1 MKSSDKRLLS
11 DLGEFGLIGRIRERF
26 RVPEGVTGIGDD
38 CAVLPQRSGRD
49 TLVSTDM
56 LIEGTHFLRADI
68 PPYRL
73 GWKSAAVNISD
84 IAAMGGSPTATFLSV
99 ALPADLEAGWMEE
112 FLRGYAEL
120 SGRFGAAL
128 LGGDT
133 TASPD
138 RICIN
143 VAVIGECPCG
153 AARLRSLAREGDL
166 VCVTGCL
173 GDSAGGL
180 KAILEGVERDADVQ
194 TLIDRHY
201 LPLPRVAEGLRL
213 AATPGVHAMMD
224 ISDGIGSDLQHILD
238 ASSGGRAAAAGA
250 GKRPRPAAEMQ
261 LEGAYPPVPPYGP
274 QAAFQLS
281 HAKVTRPGRSADADV
296 YSIGARIDLEKL
308 PLSEE
313 LRRVCAR
320 LGWDAFQLA
329 IGGGEDYELLFTC
342 TPEAEQA
349 LDVPHTVIGEVTGRF
364 RVKPGMT
371 GREPGM
377 TDIEWRGADRQFSG
391 FDHFRKA

>member
-1 MKSSDKRLLS
+1 MKSSSAQHLS
-11 DLGEFGLIGRIRERF
+11 ELGEFGLIGRIRERF
-26 RVPEGVTGIGDD
+26 SAPEGVTGIGDD
-38 CAVLPQRSGRD
+38 CAVIPQRSGRD

-68 PPYRL
+68 PPFRL

-120 SGRFGAAL
+120 SERFGTAL

-143 VAVIGECPCG
+143 VAVLGECPSG
-153 AARLRSLAREGDL
+153 SARLRSMACVGDL
-166 VCVTGCL
+166 ICVTGCL

-194 TLIDRHY
+194 ALIDRHY
-201 LPLPRVAEGLRL
+201 LPLPRVQEGLRL

-224 ISDGIGSDLQHILD
+224 ISDGIGSDLSHILE
-238 ASSGGRAAAAGA
+238 ASSLGA
-250 GKRPRPAAEMQ
+250 VID
-261 LEGAYPPVPPYGP
+261 VP
-274 QAAFQLS
+274 S
-281 HAKVTRPGRSADADV
+281 
-296 YSIGARIDLEKL
+296 L
-308 PLSEE
+308 PLSPA
-313 LRRVCAR
+313 LRRVCTR
-320 LGWDAFQLA
+320 HGWDAFQLA
-329 IGGGEDYELLFTC
+329 AGGGEDYELLFTC
-342 TPEAEQA
+342 TPETEKV
-349 LDVPHTVIGEVTGRF
+349 LDIPHHVIGRCTQGD
-364 RVKPGMT
+364 GT
-371 GREPGM
+371 
-377 TDIEWRGADRQFSG
+377 TAWRGAGTSICG
-391 FDHFRKA
+391 FDHFRQGRPDAQDSSAR

>member
-1 MKSSDKRLLS
+1 MQEKLS

-26 RVPEGVTGIGDD
+26 RAPEGVTGIGDD
-38 CAVLPQRSGRD
+38 CAVIPQRSGRD

-68 PPYRL
+68 PPYAL

-99 ALPADLEAGWMEE
+99 ALPAGLEAGWMEA

-120 SGRFGAAL
+120 SERFGAAL

-143 VAVIGECPCG
+143 VAVLGECPSG
-153 AARLRSLAREGDL
+153 SARLRSAAREGDL

-173 GDSAGGL
+173 GDSAAGL

-194 TLIDRHY
+194 ALIDRHY

-224 ISDGIGSDLQHILD
+224 ISDGIGSDLQHILE
-238 ASSGGRAAAAGA
+238 ASGVGA
-250 GKRPRPAAEMQ
+250 E
-261 LEGAYPPVPPYGP
+261 
-274 QAAFQLS
+274 
-281 HAKVTRPGRSADADV
+281 
-296 YSIGARIDLEKL
+296 IDLPSL
-308 PLSEE
+308 PLSPV
-313 LRRVCAR
+313 LQRVCAR
-320 LGWDAFQLA
+320 LGWDAAALA
-329 IGGGEDYELLFTC
+329 AGGGEDYELLFTC

-349 LDVPHTVIGEVTGRF
+349 LDVPHFVIGE
-364 RVKPGMT
+364 MT
-371 GREPGM
+371 AQGGL
-377 TDIEWRGADRQFSG
+377 RGLEGLSG
-391 FDHFRKA
+391 FDHFRKS

>member
-1 MKSSDKRLLS
+1 MQEKLS

-26 RVPEGVTGIGDD
+26 RAPEGVTGIGDD
-38 CAVLPQRSGRD
+38 CAVIPQRSGRD

-68 PPYRL
+68 PPYAL

-99 ALPADLEAGWMEE
+99 ALPAGLEAGWMEA

-120 SGRFGAAL
+120 SERFGAAL

-143 VAVIGECPCG
+143 VAVLGECPSG
-153 AARLRSLAREGDL
+153 SARLRSAAREGDL

-173 GDSAGGL
+173 GDSAAGL

-194 TLIDRHY
+194 ALIDRHY
-201 LPLPRVAEGLRL
+201 LPLPRVEEGLRL

-224 ISDGIGSDLQHILD
+224 ISDGIGSDLQHILE
-238 ASSGGRAAAAGA
+238 ASGVGA
-250 GKRPRPAAEMQ
+250 E
-261 LEGAYPPVPPYGP
+261 
-274 QAAFQLS
+274 
-281 HAKVTRPGRSADADV
+281 
-296 YSIGARIDLEKL
+296 IDLPSL
-308 PLSEE
+308 PLSPV
-313 LRRVCAR
+313 LQRVCAR
-320 LGWDAFQLA
+320 LGWDAAALA
-329 IGGGEDYELLFTC
+329 AGGGEDYELLFTC

-349 LDVPHTVIGEVTGRF
+349 LDVPHFVIGE
-364 RVKPGMT
+364 MT
-371 GREPGM
+371 AQGGL
-377 TDIEWRGADRQFSG
+377 RGLEGLSG
-391 FDHFRKA
+391 FDHFRKS

>member
-1 MKSSDKRLLS
+1 MQEKLS

-26 RVPEGVTGIGDD
+26 RAPEGVTGIGDD
-38 CAVLPQRSGRD
+38 CAVIPQRSGRD

-68 PPYRL
+68 PPYAL

-99 ALPADLEAGWMEE
+99 ALPAGLEAGWMEA
-112 FLRGYAEL
+112 FLRGYADI

-143 VAVIGECPCG
+143 VAVLGECPSG
-153 AARLRSLAREGDL
+153 TARLRSTARPGDL
-166 VCVTGCL
+166 ICVTDCL

-180 KAILEGVERDADVQ
+180 KAILEGLERDADVQ
-194 TLIDRHY
+194 ALIDRHY
-201 LPLPRVAEGLRL
+201 LPLPRVEEGRRL

-224 ISDGIGSDLQHILD
+224 ISDGIGSDLQHILE
-238 ASSGGRAAAAGA
+238 ASGVGA
-250 GKRPRPAAEMQ
+250 E
-261 LEGAYPPVPPYGP
+261 
-274 QAAFQLS
+274 
-281 HAKVTRPGRSADADV
+281 
-296 YSIGARIDLEKL
+296 IDLPSL
-308 PLSEE
+308 PLSPV
-313 LRRVCAR
+313 LQRVCAR
-320 LGWDAFQLA
+320 LGWDAAALA
-329 IGGGEDYELLFTC
+329 AGGGEDYELLFTC

-349 LDVPHTVIGEVTGRF
+349 LDVPHFVIGE
-364 RVKPGMT
+364 MT
-371 GREPGM
+371 AQGGL
-377 TDIEWRGADRQFSG
+377 RGLEGLSG
-391 FDHFRKA
+391 FDHFRKS